1 MTTPDASVPPLSPEA
16 LAEGKA
22 VADML
27 IGTQKTDPQAHGAL
41 NPLAGS
47 RATGTA
53 WEFAPGVWAW
63 MVGPDVVLQGED
75 GDVTIPGTHLAVLA
89 RSLLAAHVQNGR
101 PEFRGQQ

>member
-1 MTTPDASVPPLSPEA
+1 MISVTEFDTAEVPPTVARPQSPPPA
-16 LAEGKA
+16 
-22 VADML
+22 
-27 IGTQKTDPQAHGAL
+27 TDAQAHGAL

-47 RATGTA
+47 RATGNA

-63 MVGPDVVLQGED
+63 MEGSDVVLQSDD